1 MNKPLTTFVSLAL
14 MASTTLPALALA
26 PTPVPPKTVNVA
38 CIQAAIDKRDTAVIS
53 AYDTLHT
60 SIVAALN
67 TRKEALKSAWAK
79 TERIERRTALKN
91 AWAAYHASR
100 RSAQQAW
107 RASRRTVWQTF
118 RTEAKACSP
127 TTTFDASNEASDI
140 TL

>member
-14 MASTTLPALALA
+14 MASTTLPALALT
-26 PTPVPPKTVNVA
+26 PTPVPPKTVNVV
-38 CIQAAIDKRDTAVIS
+38 CIQAAIDKRDTAVTS

-67 TRKEALKSAWAK
+67 TRKEALKNAWTK
-79 TERIERRTALKN
+79 TDRIERRTALKN
-91 AWAAYHASR
+91 AWAIYHTSR

-107 RASRRTVWQTF
+107 RASRRSAWQTF
-118 RTEAKACSP
+118 RTEAKSCGP
-127 TTTFDASNEASDI
+127 TIIFDASNEASDI